1 MESLAYTLALLAGLI
16 HVYIFYLESIIWK
29 QPKAHRVFGVR
40 TDDEAELTSPIMF
53 NQGFYNLFLALGAIG
68 GALVGFGGS
77 STGEV
82 LVLYTT
88 AFMLGAALVLIGS
101 RPTMVRGALIQGLLP
116 AIAFVL
122 LLVG

>member
-16 HVYIFYLESIIWK
+16 HIYIFYLESIIWK
-29 QPKAHRVFGVR
+29 QPKAHQVFGVR